1 MDNGGIWPGDESYFQ
16 NIRET
21 ALQDTIEQLT
31 KELAEAQTEVE
42 RLALEIENQQY
53 TITCASEENQ
63 QLKESLAEARAENA
77 TLVAEFQRLADEPPT
92 LEEIAADL
100 DKIEML
106 EKQLAEARAEVEH
119 WKGECSD
126 LVRMAHEMR
135 ETIFVTNKCTCGKCI
150 YCEFGGTPPATKIE
164 VFRKC
169 ESCTE
174 LERQN
179 ADYWT
184 HPLIPKKIRF
194 WRVK

>member
-31 KELAEAQTEVE
+31 KELAEA
-42 RLALEIENQQY
+42 
-53 TITCASEENQ
+53 
-63 QLKESLAEARAENA
+63 RAENA
-77 TLVAEFQRLADEPPT
+77 ALVAEFQRLADEPPT

-106 EKQLAEARAEVEH
+106 EKQLAEAQTEVDR

-135 ETIFVTNKCTCGKCI
+135 AEIDYFQTLIDLQHKRTAEADKLWQQAHNQPGVLPDLGRLIEWLMKRRADDMRCCYNCKYGPMCSVDARVCSGCSFAHN
-150 YCEFGGTPPATKIE
+150 TP
-164 VFRKC
+164 
-169 ESCTE
+169 
-174 LERQN
+174 
-179 ADYWT
+179 ADGQMRWEAK
-184 HPLIPKKIRF
+184 P
-194 WRVK
+194 